1 MAQKDAE
8 WKIELSRPTGDKS
21 VPRTSVGRGLL
32 SEATGLDGTL
42 TGGSRPFAGF
52 RQVRELEFDNYAPDD
67 NGDGT
72 ANDTRLTAYLK
83 AGGRQTDDTGA
94 AHGEGSEVVDLFP
107 VTFMRGNRSTCYG
120 YVYRAKRKDQTHGEA
135 DVFIEFYDEETTT
148 WFTPNSPASP
158 QGTGSGLNYT
168 GQLLMLGCS
177 ATEPMSVETL
187 GKLVYV
193 FVRGRSPSVFFLD
206 GGSTDINPGTGN
218 FNGAQCIGVT
228 GDNSTTGNTGVPGPG
243 FRPDFLDIDRATEI
257 GTLATPSTDDRR
269 PGSAQLLQSNVS
281 AEDLPEL
288 FGDFDQPGIR
298 IEDFVTAPTITHKEN
313 TLLPGSLASTVSTYT
328 AAGTN
333 YGTGGTAL
341 TTGQRVIVVVNYKA
355 TNSANSILPSSTDSL
370 RKGAGQSHPGCIVDF
385 VDGTGGS
392 PSVVNTF
399 NPAGGCFRSKD
410 KISQGMSVYDVRN
423 TGANFSEEVTYT
435 QVFECRPFN
444 DLKTSDAGGTGS
456 AIAANM
462 YVRVRPL
469 TGTSPTDTATL
480 SVTDLSVNIYLAANL
495 NDDEYSIQP
504 GTIKW
509 KPETVTAGTSS
520 SYDLQEVGLA
530 NTGSIVASHGHTY
543 PTSSAIGAGGIVRL
557 GLIGTRDGSV
567 DFTTTPTGATNPVIN
582 RGYLTTSRRV
592 SAGASKV
599 KLSSSAVISTTF
611 FKISRRNN
619 DSAGTSATG
628 TNIGD
633 FFKNHISANQV
644 DQDYDSSDPLD
655 GVGDADALTFPAIH
669 SSGTPTS
676 NRIATLRRANTT
688 LPNGITNATESFC
701 VSQFLN
707 ASTATNGALIGD
719 LSFDTQF
726 SFLAPAAMPTHSN
739 GAGGTLDDFRT
750 NSHIHTLGFEVG
762 ANFAAPGNW
771 TSQSSTSSTGV
782 TDQQAKD
789 FLASLIVARAPID
802 RALLASV
809 QSNIAWSLTETGSFG
824 GNVTFDVYWND
835 PECLGRLVKVA
846 KDIPASSFDIKSLY
860 DQGVLPSGRDFEWS
874 VIAKATINGVDY
886 QKVSQVFEFT
896 TDDRFGSHKF
906 DRGNYAFAYQLFDSK
921 TGRTSGMSQI
931 ARIDKAAFKY
941 GTTGRCGVSG
951 REYDEDNED
960 LIGLISSPQIVPKGI
975 REYTCAELIYDVRK
989 YDYAFFYRSP
999 RTEDEAINFA
1009 PNTLFLDKLIKL
1021 DDYKTLDNNLTN
1033 FGIDVLPTEVGGA
1046 VASTRQ
1052 RVVFFYTL
1060 NEDEILYRP
1069 LYTGPLRFD
1078 DNMPQAGAAKF
1089 LDNILVTANITPPA
1103 ITTLNQGTEDEFTAA
1118 DPYRGGGETKFSQVE
1133 KYAPEL
1139 FPPQNQYTPSDPSNR
1154 ILALVR
1160 AGPNML
1166 GLSEDRLFHVRREQS
1181 VMVRELH
1188 EGMVGTVNPHAV
1200 GVAASQ
1206 LFTIAPRGVKIVGTN
1221 GSLDNMSVIDTLV
1234 REKWKD
1240 NHDKLK
1246 VAFDPFISSLFFYNP
1261 TLGHAACTWFETS
1274 SMTELKDLPFTD
1286 VKSANFPNAETFG
1299 ASAGYSPTFGGD
1311 RVHRALWL
1319 MNHPDVAN
1327 NVNTRD
1333 AAVAGYWRPRIYVA
1347 NHVRDRKALTHNGSS
1362 HTQQSYNRRT
1372 LMDIVGPTLFT
1383 LSSGQGSTSLTCTA
1397 GNGNS
1402 QVAADSCVGSF
1413 VYVLEDTDQTKI
1425 GNKAQIKSV
1434 GKSASAMTITLM
1446 TSLDCSSGAKIGIS
1460 PVFVECTGHQVGT
1473 PMMTSRGQTEMD
1485 DHHYLKQVD
1494 ETRVHMLDVSGN
1506 NSSDTAAKFQG
1517 ILYAGNEDTPTHK
1530 DAPSKPDG
1538 TDVASLVEG
1547 SSLYPAVFGS
1557 DSSFAGVQGPLGF
1570 TLTPG
1575 IRIFCPDVD
1584 YRLHSFVC
1592 NGQVIDSKSSQAYT
1606 Q

>member
-1 MAQKDAE
+1 VAQKDAE
-8 WKIELSRPTGDKS
+8 WKIDLTRGTGDKS
-21 VPRTSVGRGLL
+21 VPRTSVAQGLL
-32 SEATGLDGTL
+32 SEATGLDGTIS
-42 TGGSRPFAGF
+42 GGSRPFAGF
-52 RQVRELEFDNYAPDD
+52 REVRELNFD
-67 NGDGT
+67 
-72 ANDTRLTAYLK
+72 AYDST
-83 AGGRQTDDTGA
+83 GTGA
-94 AHGEGSEVVDLFP
+94 EHYAAAEAHDQRSEVTDFFP
-107 VTFMRGNRSTCYG
+107 VTFMRGTRSTCYG
-120 YVYRAKRKDQTHGEA
+120 YVYRAVRPGTTTA
-135 DVFIEFYDEETTT
+135 DVFIEFYDTGADTPK
-148 WFTPNSPASP
+148 WYTPNDPANPGAS
-158 QGTGSGLNYT
+158 GSGLNYT
-168 GQLLMLGCS
+168 GQLIMMGCS
-177 ATEPMSVETL
+177 STETMTVETL
-187 GKLVYV
+187 GRLVYV
-193 FVRGRSPSVFFLD
+193 FVRGRSPAVFFLD
-206 GGSTDINPGTGN
+206 GGANDVDPENAA
-218 FNGAQCIGVT
+218 FNGSQVIGVT
-228 GDNSTTGNTGVPGPG
+228 GDNSTSGNTGVPGPG
-243 FRPDFLDIDRATEI
+243 FRPNFLDIDRATEV
-257 GTLATPSTDDRR
+257 GTLTIPSTDDRR
-269 PGSAQLLQSNVS
+269 PGSAQLVQSSKS

-298 IEDFVTAPTITHKEN
+298 IEDFVTAPAITHKEN

-328 AAGTN
+328 SSGTN
-333 YGTGGTAL
+333 YGTSGTAL

-370 RKGAGQSHPGCIVDF
+370 RKGAGQNHPGCIVDF

-399 NPAGGCFRSKD
+399 NPAGGCFGSKD

-423 TGANFSEEVTYT
+423 TGANYSEEVTYT

-444 DLKTSDAGGTGS
+444 DLKTTDAGGTGT

-480 SVTDLSVNIYLAANL
+480 AVTDLSVNIYLAANL

-504 GTIKW
+504 STIKW
-509 KPETVTAGTSS
+509 KPETVIANANQTN
-520 SYDLQEVGLA
+520 LQEVGLA
-530 NTGSIVASHGHTY
+530 NTQSIVNTHGHSF
-543 PTSSAIGAGGIVRL
+543 PTSGAIGGGGSVRL
-557 GLIGTRDGSV
+557 GLIGTGDASV
-567 DFTTTPTGATNPVIN
+567 DFTTTGISASNPVIS
-582 RGYLTTSRRV
+582 RGYLTPTGKV
-592 SAGASKV
+592 ATGASKV

-611 FKISRRNN
+611 FKIARRNS
-619 DSAGTSATG
+619 DSAGTALTG

-633 FFKNHISANQV
+633 FFKSSLSANQV

-655 GVGDADALTFPAIH
+655 GVGDADALAFPAIH

-676 NRIATLRRANTT
+676 NRIATMRRANTT
-688 LPNGITNATESFC
+688 LPNGTTNATESFC

-726 SFLAPAAMPTHSN
+726 SFPAPSSMPTHAT
-739 GAGGTLDDFRT
+739 GAGTTLDDFRT

-762 ANFAAPGNW
+762 ANFTEPGNW
-771 TSQSSTSSTGV
+771 SSQSSTSLSGV
-782 TDQQAKD
+782 TNQQAID
-789 FLASLIVARAPID
+789 FLNSLIVTRAPVD
-802 RALLASV
+802 RALQASTQSTLAW
-809 QSNIAWSLTETGSFG
+809 ALTETGSFA
-824 GNVTFDVYWND
+824 GNVSFDVYWND
-835 PECLGRLVKVA
+835 PEQLGRLVKVA
-846 KDIPASSFDIKSLY
+846 NDIPANSFDIKNLY
-860 DQGVLPSGRDFEWS
+860 DQQVLPSGREFEWS
-874 VIAKATINGVDY
+874 VVAKTTIGGTDF
-886 QKVSQVFEFT
+886 QKVSQIFEFT

-931 ARIDKAAFKY
+931 ARIDKSAFKY

-960 LIGLISSPQIVPKGI
+960 LIALISSPQIVPRGRK
-975 REYTCAELIYDVRK
+975 EYTCAELIYDVRK

-1021 DDYKTLDNNLTN
+1021 DDYKTLDNTLTN
-1033 FGIDVLPTEVGGA
+1033 FGVDVLPTEVGGST
-1046 VASTRQ
+1046 ASTRQ

-1060 NEDEILYRP
+1060 NEDELLYRP

-1078 DNMPQAGAAKF
+1078 DNMPQAGTAKF
-1089 LDNILVTANITPPA
+1089 LDNILVAANITPPTIA
-1103 ITTLNQGTEDEFTAA
+1103 TLNQGTEDEFTSA
-1118 DPYRGGGETKFSQVE
+1118 DPYRGGGETKYSQVE

-1160 AGPNML
+1160 TGPNML
-1166 GLSEDRLFHVRREQS
+1166 GLSEDRLYHIRREQS

-1188 EGMVGTVNPHAV
+1188 EGMVGVVNPHAAV
-1200 GVAASQ
+1200 VAASQ

-1221 GSLDNMSVIDTLV
+1221 GSLDNMSVIDTLI

-1240 NHDKLK
+1240 NHSNLK
-1246 VAFDPFISSLFFYNP
+1246 VAFDPFISALFFYNP
-1261 TLGHAACTWFETS
+1261 DQGHAACTWFETS

-1286 VKSANFPNAETFG
+1286 VKMANFPNAETFATTAG
-1299 ASAGYSPTFGGD
+1299 GTGYSPNFDGD

-1319 MNHPDVAN
+1319 MNHPDRAN
-1327 NVNTRD
+1327 LS
-1333 AAVAGYWRPRIYVA
+1333 AGTTWKPRIYVA
-1347 NHVRDRKALTHNGSS
+1347 NHVRDRKALTGGD
-1362 HTQQSYNRRT
+1362 TAVYAQQSYNRRT
-1372 LMDIVGPTLFT
+1372 LMDIIGPTLFT
-1383 LSSGQGSTSLTCTA
+1383 LSSGHGSSSLVCTA

-1402 QVAADSCVGSF
+1402 QAASDSCIGAY

-1434 GKSASAMTITLM
+1434 TKSASGITITTM
-1446 TSLDCSSGAKIGIS
+1446 TSLDCSASAKIGIS
-1460 PVFVECTGHQVGT
+1460 PVFVECTGHQVGIQIS
-1473 PMMTSRGQTEMD
+1473 TSRGMSEMD
-1485 DHHYLKQVD
+1485 DHHYLKQID
-1494 ETRVHMLDVSGN
+1494 ETRVHVIDVSGN
-1506 NSSDTAAKFQG
+1506 NASDTACKFQG
-1517 ILYAGNEDTPTHK
+1517 VLYAGNEDTPPHANVPT
-1530 DAPSKPDG
+1530 KPDG
-1538 TDVASLVEG
+1538 TNVASLVDG

-1557 DSSFAGVQGPLGF
+1557 DSTFTGVQGPLGF

-1584 YRLHSFVC
+1584 YRLQSLMC
-1592 NGQVIDSKSSQAYT
+1592 NGQVMDTKTSQAYT
-1606 Q
+1606 QS

>member
-8 WKIELSRPTGDKS
+8 WKIDLSRPTGDKS
-21 VPRTSVGRGLL
+21 VPRTSVAKGLL
-32 SEATGLDGTL
+32 SEASGIDGTVS
-42 TGGSRPFAGF
+42 GGARPFAGF

-67 NGDGT
+67 NGDGA

-94 AHGEGSEVVDLFP
+94 AHGEGSEVVDFFP
-107 VTFMRGNRSTCYG
+107 VTFMRGTRSTCYG

-206 GGSTDINPGTGN
+206 GGPTDINPGTGN

-228 GDNSTTGNTGVPGPG
+228 GDNSTSGQTGVPGPG
-243 FRPDFLDIDRATEI
+243 FRPDFLDLDRATEL
-257 GTLATPSTDDRR
+257 GTLPTPSTDDRR
-269 PGSAQLLQSNVS
+269 PGSAQLLQSSKS

-298 IEDFVTAPTITHKEN
+298 LDDFITAPTVTHKEN
-313 TLLPGSLASTVSTYT
+313 TLLPGSLAATVSTYT
-328 AAGTN
+328 SSDTN
-333 YGTGGTAL
+333 YGTSGTAL
-341 TTGQRVIVVVNYKA
+341 TSGQRVIVVVNYRA
-355 TNSANSILPSSTDSL
+355 TNSATSISPGSTDSL
-370 RKGAGQSHPGCIVDF
+370 RKGPNQKHPGCIVDF

-399 NPAGGCFRSKD
+399 QAAGGCFGSKD
-410 KISQGMSVYDVRN
+410 AISNGLSVYDTFP
-423 TGANFSEEVTYT
+423 TGVNHSEQVTYT

-469 TGTSPTDTATL
+469 TGTSVDDTATL
-480 SVTDLSVNIYLAANL
+480 PVTDLSVNIYLISNV
-495 NDDEYSIQP
+495 NDDEYCIPTSSL
-504 GTIKW
+504 KW
-509 KPETVTAGTSS
+509 KPETVLASEAEDSS
-520 SYDLQEVGLA
+520 LQVVK
-530 NTGSIVASHGHTY
+530 NTVTGGGHNYTY
-543 PTSSAIGAGGIVRL
+543 PTYVGGSTVRRM
-557 GLIGTRDGSV
+557 GLVGVGDGSV
-567 DFTTTPTGATNPVIN
+567 EFASTAAGTTNNPALKN
-582 RGYLTTSRRV
+582 GYLSTN
-592 SAGASKV
+592 AFMPGASLV
-599 KLSSSAVISTTF
+599 KRSASAVISTTF
-611 FKISRRNN
+611 GRVRRRNTAGSGIFG
-619 DSAGTSATG
+619 SAETDYINAA
-628 TNIGD
+628 
-633 FFKNHISANQV
+633 FVANVV
-644 DQDYDSSDPLD
+644 DQDYDTSDPPD
-655 GVGDADALTFPAIH
+655 GTGETDALTFPALH
-669 SSGTPTS
+669 SSGTPSS
-676 NRIATLRRANTT
+676 NRIATLRRANNT
-688 LPNGITNATESFC
+688 LNSNSFADEALC
-701 VSQFLN
+701 VAQTLN
-707 ASTATNGALIGD
+707 SSTATGGQIIND

-726 SFLAPAAMPTHSN
+726 TFP
-739 GAGGTLDDFRT
+739 GASVTEVDGTTPDDLQLQ
-750 NSHIHTLGFEVG
+750 SHWHTLGFEVG
-762 ANFAAPGNW
+762 ANTTSPGNW
-771 TSQSSTSSTGV
+771 SSQSSTSQSGV

-789 FLASLIVARAPID
+789 FLQSLIVARSPVD
-802 RALLASV
+802 RALQASV
-809 QSNIAWSLTETGSFG
+809 NSDLVWQLAETGTFS

-835 PECLGRLVKVA
+835 PEALGRMVKVA
-846 KDIPASSFDIKSLY
+846 RDIPASKFEITSLY
-860 DQGVLPSGRDFEWS
+860 DQGILPSGREFQWG
-874 VIAKATINGVDY
+874 VIAKSTINGVDF
-886 QKVSQVFEFT
+886 QKVSQIFEFT
-896 TDDRFGSHKF
+896 TDDFFKSHKF
-906 DRGNYAFAYQLFDSK
+906 ERGNYAFAYQLFDSK

-931 ARIDKAAFKY
+931 ARIDKASFKY
-941 GTTGRCGVSG
+941 GTIGRCGVSG
-951 REYDEDNED
+951 REYDEENED
-960 LIGLISSPQIVPKGI
+960 LIGLISSPQVVPKGI
-975 REYTCAELIYDVRK
+975 REYTCVELCYDVRK

-1021 DDYKTLDNNLTN
+1021 DDYKTLDNTLTN
-1033 FGIDVLPTEVGGA
+1033 FGIEVLPTTAGGA
-1046 VASTRQ
+1046 TASTRQ
-1052 RVVFFYTL
+1052 RVVFFYSL
-1060 NEDEILYRP
+1060 NEDELLYRP

-1078 DNMPQAGAAKF
+1078 DNMPQAGTAKF

-1154 ILALVR
+1154 ILSLVR
-1160 AGPNML
+1160 TGPNML
-1166 GLSEDRLFHVRREQS
+1166 GLSEDRLYHIRREQS

-1188 EGMVGTVNPHAV
+1188 EGMVGTVNPQAST
-1200 GVAASQ
+1200 VAASQ

-1221 GSLDNMSVIDTLV
+1221 GSLDNMSVIDTLI

-1261 TLGHAACTWFETS
+1261 VQGHAACTWFETS

-1286 VKSANFPNAETFG
+1286 VKPANFPNAETFG
-1299 ASAGYSPTFGGD
+1299 ASGGYSPTFGGD

-1347 NHVRDRKALTHNGSS
+1347 NHERDRKALTHDGSN
-1362 HTQQSYNRRT
+1362 HTQQSYVRRT

-1383 LSSGQGSTSLTCTA
+1383 LSSGHGSTSLTCTA

-1402 QVAADSCVGSF
+1402 QVAADSCVGAF
-1413 VYVLEDTDQTKI
+1413 VYVLEDTDQSKV

-1434 GKSASAMTITLM
+1434 GKSSSAMTITLM
-1446 TSLDCSSGAKIGIS
+1446 TSLDCSASAKIGIS
-1460 PVFVECTGHQVGT
+1460 PVFVEMTGHQVGIPT
-1473 PMMTSRGQTEMD
+1473 RTMRGANEID
-1485 DHHYLKQVD
+1485 DHHYFKQID
-1494 ETRVHMLDVSGN
+1494 ETRIHVIDVSGN
-1506 NSSDTAAKFQG
+1506 NASDTACKFQG
-1517 ILYAGNEDTPTHK
+1517 ILYDDNGEEVSSKN
-1530 DAPSKPDG
+1530 APVKPDG
-1538 TDVASLVEG
+1538 TNVASLTEG

-1557 DSSFAGVQGPLGF
+1557 DSTFSGVQGPLGF

-1584 YRLHSFVC
+1584 YRLQSMVC
-1592 NGQVIDSKSSQAYT
+1592 NGQIMDTKTSQAYT
-1606 Q
+1606 QS